1 MKNLFIKFFP
11 LVILLS
17 LVLLNAG
24 IMTCEAKSDSS
35 KIQSKVKY
43 KGEPSEDNEELAF
56 LDDKGRNFKILVL
69 AVKQNIIERYKKL
82 DDLVFEGD
90 YLQFIEYC
98 EVSD

>member
-1 MKNLFIKFFP
+1 MKNFFIKFIP

-24 IMTCEAKSDSS
+24 IMTCEAKSDSP
-35 KIQSKVKY
+35 KIQSKANY
-43 KGEPSEDNEELAF
+43 LDEPAENNDD
-56 LDDKGRNFKILVL
+56 LDIDRNFKILVL
-69 AVKQNIIERYKKL
+69 AVKQNIIEKYKNL
-82 DDLVFEGD
+82 EDLEYKGG

>member
-1 MKNLFIKFFP
+1 MKNFFIKCLA

-17 LVLLNAG
+17 LVLLTAG
-24 IMTCEAKSDSS
+24 VMTCEAKSDSS

-43 KGEPSEDNEELAF
+43 KDEPSENDEDFAF
-56 LDDKGRNFKILVL
+56 LDDKDRNFKILVL
-69 AVKQNIIERYKKL
+69 AVKRNIIEKYKKL

-98 EVSD
+98 EISD